1 MSEKTNDRRVRKTQ
15 KAIFDALAELL
26 TKKELEK
33 ITVKEVIERADVS
46 RVTFYNHYLDIFD
59 LQEKYEES
67 IMLEIASL
75 VLALDTTNYKDFFTK
90 LINYVNE
97 NRSSFIMIFNPSSTN
112 KMRSQLEKM
121 IEGLLMQLYL
131 EVNEEV
137 KVNEVIGYMNY
148 YRAQGMISVIQKW
161 VRDGF
166 KTPVE
171 DLIRMMT
178 ILDGQTE
185 ECFAKLMKDNQ

>member
-1 MSEKTNDRRVRKTQ
+1 
-15 KAIFDALAELL
+15 
-26 TKKELEK
+26 
-33 ITVKEVIERADVS
+33 
-46 RVTFYNHYLDIFD
+46 
-59 LQEKYEES
+59 
-67 IMLEIASL
+67 
-75 VLALDTTNYKDFFTK
+75 
-90 LINYVNE
+90 
-97 NRSSFIMIFNPSSTN
+97 MIFNPSSTN
-112 KMRSQLEKM
+112 KLRSQNEKM

-131 EVNEEV
+131 EVNEGV
-137 KVNEVIGYMNY
+137 KLNEVIEYMNY

-185 ECFAKLMKDNQ
+185 ACFEKWINEKQ

>member
-1 MSEKTNDRRVRKTQ
+1 MSEKNNDRRIRKTQ

-26 TKKELEK
+26 TEKELEK
-33 ITVKEVIERADVS
+33 ITVKEIIEKADVS

-59 LQEKYEES
+59 LHEKYEES

-75 VLALDTTNYKDFFTK
+75 VLELDTVSYKDFFTR
-90 LINYVNE
+90 LISYVNE
-97 NRSSFIMIFNPSSTN
+97 NRSSFIMIFNPGSTN
-112 KMRSQLEKM
+112 KMRLQLENM

-131 EVNEEV
+131 EGNEGV
-137 KVNEVIGYMNY
+137 KQNEAIGYMNY
-148 YRAQGMISVIQKW
+148 YRAQGMISIIQKW

-171 DLIRMMT
+171 DLIQMMT
-178 ILDGQTE
+178 IIDGQTE
-185 ECFAKLMKDNQ
+185 TCFEKWMNTKQ

>member
-1 MSEKTNDRRVRKTQ
+1 MSDKTNDRRVRKTQ

-33 ITVKEVIERADVS
+33 ITVKEVIEKADVS

-59 LQEKYEES
+59 LHEKYEES

-75 VLALDTTNYKDFFTK
+75 VLELDTVSYKDFFTR
-90 LINYVNE
+90 LISYVNE
-97 NRSSFIMIFNPSSTN
+97 NRSSFIMIFSPGSTN
-112 KMRSQLEKM
+112 KMRLQLENM

-131 EVNEEV
+131 EGNEGV
-137 KVNEVIGYMNY
+137 KQNDTIGYMNY

-161 VRDGF
+161 VREEF
-166 KTPVE
+166 RTTE
-171 DLIRMMT
+171 ENIIRLMT
-178 ILDGQTE
+178 VLDGRTE
-185 ECFAKLMKDNQ
+185 EYFTSWMNKRK

>member
-1 MSEKTNDRRVRKTQ
+1 MSDKTNDRRVRKTQ

-33 ITVKEVIERADVS
+33 ITVKEVIEKADVS

-59 LQEKYEES
+59 LHEKYEES

-75 VLALDTTNYKDFFTK
+75 VLELDTVSYKDFFTR
-90 LINYVNE
+90 LISYVNE
-97 NRSSFIMIFNPSSTN
+97 NRSSFIMIFSPGSTN
-112 KMRSQLEKM
+112 KMRLQLENM

-131 EVNEEV
+131 EGNEGV
-137 KVNEVIGYMNY
+137 KQNDTIGYMNY
-148 YRAQGMISVIQKW
+148 YRAQGMISIIQKW

-166 KTPVE
+166 KTPVK
-171 DLIRMMT
+171 DLIWRMM

-185 ECFAKLMKDNQ
+185 ACFEKWINEKQ

>member
-1 MSEKTNDRRVRKTQ
+1 MSDKTNDRRVRKTQ

-33 ITVKEVIERADVS
+33 ITVKEVIEKADVS

-59 LQEKYEES
+59 LHEKYEES

-75 VLALDTTNYKDFFTK
+75 VLELDTVSYKDFFTR
-90 LINYVNE
+90 LISYVNE
-97 NRSSFIMIFNPSSTN
+97 NRSSFIMIFSPGSTN
-112 KMRSQLEKM
+112 KMRLQLENM

-131 EVNEEV
+131 EGNEGV
-137 KVNEVIGYMNY
+137 KQNDTIGYMNY

-166 KTPVE
+166 KTPVK
-171 DLIRMMT
+171 DLIWMMM

-185 ECFAKLMKDNQ
+185 ACFEKWINEKQ

>member
-15 KAIFDALAELL
+15 KAIFDAFAELL
-26 TKKELEK
+26 AEKELEK
-33 ITVKEVIERADVS
+33 ITVKELIEKADVS

-75 VLALDTTNYKDFFTK
+75 VLELDTVSYEDFFTG
-90 LINYVNE
+90 LISYVNQ

-131 EVNEEV
+131 EVNEGV
-137 KVNEVIGYMNY
+137 KQNEVIEYMNY

-166 KTPVE
+166 KTQVA
-171 DLIRMMT
+171 DLIRMMA

-185 ECFAKLMKDNQ
+185 ECFAKLMKA